1 MKKILALV
9 LVLSLVLGTFSFAFA
24 DGHLPEDIVGED
36 SEEAV
41 ATLMALGVV
50 DGYPDGTYK
59 PERAVT
65 RAEMAKL
72 LVEALGYG
80 ELAEGATSTFPDVQG
95 TWAESY
101 VGFAASMDLV
111 IGYPDG
117 TFKPSQQMTMDEAM
131 TMVIRALGYTDEVL
145 KGSWPTNYKVKA
157 LDLELTEGLSTLSG
171 EAQRGNVA
179 ILLFNALEARL
190 VEVIKDTNGL
200 FTYDFINDGT
210 NDEPDYRLLLDKIGA
225 QKTDWIT
232 YDDVFEGDLATAI
245 DLEQYLFHNITYY
258 ENADGEVAYVSA
270 INTEMVTGDLTVS
283 GTAITVVDADDEK
296 YDIDADG
303 LGADILYNGDLAN
316 TTDLA
321 DLDGLEVTV
330 IYDVD
335 EEDVNLAEGIVAWEY
350 DVKIIGS
357 AFDED
362 VVDFAA
368 LTVEGE
374 VDELEDIAVD
384 DVVYYYAADGLTKAK
399 LVVVRDSLTGT
410 VEEIKSDSVVVD
422 GVELDYDTTDFSPV
436 ALSDANLGEEL
447 TFILDIDGEI
457 ADYQDAV
464 EDAPDDYAVVV
475 SYKNGTVGEW
485 QGEQEVSDNPQVKL
499 LTKDGEMIYDVDA
512 SDVTVSTNA
521 AIGDY
526 ELDMDTEKVTFVDS
540 PIDAFV
546 IFELNDDGEVT
557 ALYDVDADSIDEDL
571 TYDSSFSGDF
581 EDPVLGDE
589 YIVEENTIVFDV
601 SVDGDYEAGNGS
613 LLGTGITAAL
623 VLDGDDVV
631 AAYVTVQTAP
641 VEEAEDGIYAIFTSV
656 TSVLN
661 SSDDKVNKLV
671 GFVDGEEDTL
681 YTDSDTYGDVSVNVL
696 YEIELTDG
704 EVSGVTELTAD
715 VDLTTVTAITSNL
728 VKVDGLYEEVAS
740 DAVVY
745 VAEYDTDGDVTI
757 TVGDFDD
764 VEVDAYVE
772 LYQVDADDEDGADI
786 VILVPEDSYENM
798 PTE

>member
-1 MKKILALV
+1 
-9 LVLSLVLGTFSFAFA
+9 
-24 DGHLPEDIVGED
+24 
-36 SEEAV
+36 
-41 ATLMALGVV
+41 
-50 DGYPDGTYK
+50 
-59 PERAVT
+59 
-65 RAEMAKL
+65 
-72 LVEALGYG
+72 
-80 ELAEGATSTFPDVQG
+80 
-95 TWAESY
+95 
-101 VGFAASMDLV
+101 
-111 IGYPDG
+111 
-117 TFKPSQQMTMDEAM
+117 
-131 TMVIRALGYTDEVL
+131 
-145 KGSWPTNYKVKA
+145 
-157 LDLELTEGLSTLSG
+157 
-171 EAQRGNVA
+171 
-179 ILLFNALEARL
+179 
-190 VEVIKDTNGL
+190 
-200 FTYDFINDGT
+200 
-210 NDEPDYRLLLDKIGA
+210 
-225 QKTDWIT
+225 
-232 YDDVFEGDLATAI
+232 
-245 DLEQYLFHNITYY
+245 
-258 ENADGEVAYVSA
+258 
-270 INTEMVTGDLTVS
+270 
-283 GTAITVVDADDEK
+283 
-296 YDIDADG
+296 
-303 LGADILYNGDLAN
+303 
-316 TTDLA
+316 
-321 DLDGLEVTV
+321 
-330 IYDVD
+330 
-335 EEDVNLAEGIVAWEY
+335 
-350 DVKIIGS
+350 
-357 AFDED
+357 
-362 VVDFAA
+362 
-368 LTVEGE
+368 
-374 VDELEDIAVD
+374 
-384 DVVYYYAADGLTKAK
+384 
-399 LVVVRDSLTGT
+399 
-410 VEEIKSDSVVVD
+410 
-422 GVELDYDTTDFSPV
+422 
-436 ALSDANLGEEL
+436 
-447 TFILDIDGEI
+447 
-457 ADYQDAV
+457 
-464 EDAPDDYAVVV
+464 
-475 SYKNGTVGEW
+475 
-485 QGEQEVSDNPQVKL
+485 
-499 LTKDGEMIYDVDA
+499 MIYDVDA

-704 EVSGVTELTAD
+704 EVSGVTELTDAD